1 MHQNQWCMNLK
12 AMFSKRI
19 ATMIVALTAV
29 VIAAIAW
36 FNPNTLS
43 SGQNPFVKSE
53 PLNSISGRTG
63 GDGPVLVVKIDD
75 TRSSHP
81 QIGLENADLVYIEQ
95 VEGGLTRLAA
105 VFSSKI
111 PTRIG
116 PVRSSR
122 VSDIELLAQYGR
134 VGFAYSGAQSKF
146 RPVLAAA
153 NLENLSAERNSPQ
166 IFTTDST
173 RVQPFAMVLRADL
186 LLQLT
191 ADKGITLAQSKSMG
205 WKFGGAPEGG
215 RAVSDIRLTWPASAY
230 EAAWSK
236 GENRWLLSFQG
247 QPNIAESGVQLGA
260 STLVIQKV
268 SITPSIYKDKV
279 GGVTPFSAT
288 VGTGTGYIARN
299 GKVFPATWN
308 RQSAESGTTWTDKDG
323 KEIAF
328 EMGQIWVAL
337 VDKEPVFTDVIADA
351 TKPSSK

>member
-1 MHQNQWCMNLK
+1 VFN
-12 AMFSKRI
+12 SI
-19 ATMIVALTAV
+19 S
-29 VIAAIAW
+29 IAAASVAPFIMA
-36 FNPNTLS
+36 FENAALNTFS
-43 SGQNPFVKSE
+43 SVQMPFVKSE
-53 PLNSISGRTG
+53 PVNSISGRIG

-75 TRSSHP
+75 TRASHP
-81 QIGLENADLVYIEQ
+81 QIGLEDADLVYIEQ

-153 NLENLSAERNSPQ
+153 NLENLSAERNSPE
-166 IFTTDST
+166 IFTTDPT

-191 ADKGITLAQSKSMG
+191 ADRGITLAESKSMG

-230 EAAWSK
+230 EAVWSK
-236 GENRWLLSFQG
+236 KENRWLLSFQG
-247 QPNIAESGVQLGA
+247 QPNIADSGVQLGA

-268 SITPSIYKDKV
+268 LITPSIYKDKV

-299 GKVFPATWN
+299 GKIFPATWN
-308 RQSAESGTTWTDKDG
+308 RPTAESGTTWTNQAGD
-323 KEIAF
+323 EIPF
-328 EMGQIWVAL
+328 EKGQIWVAL
-337 VDKEPVFTDVIADA
+337 IDREPVFTDVIADA